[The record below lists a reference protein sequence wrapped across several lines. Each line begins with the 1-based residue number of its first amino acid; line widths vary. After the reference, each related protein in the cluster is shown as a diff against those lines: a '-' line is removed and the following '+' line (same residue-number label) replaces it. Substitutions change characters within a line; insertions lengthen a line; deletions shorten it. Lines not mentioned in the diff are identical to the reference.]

1 MKTIF
6 GAKFYT
12 REETEERFL
21 ERFGSETRKNMNN
34 MASRVLWLVIM
45 IITFPLA
52 VAGNMVTFL
61 LDIYSQFT
69 GLFLFATNPLFLKD
83 GDETNEEHS

>member
-1 MKTIF
+1 MKTIL
-6 GAKFYT
+6 GAKFYN

-21 ERFGSETRKNMNN
+21 EGIGSRTREIMND
-34 MASRVLWLVIM
+34 MVSRVLWLVVM
-45 IITFPLA
+45 IIIFPLA
-52 VAGNMVTFL
+52 VAGTMITFL

-69 GLFLFATNPLFLKD
+69 GLILFATNPLFLKN

>member
-1 MKTIF
+1 MKTIL

-21 ERFGSETRKNMNN
+21 EPFAHTIRVNMNN

-52 VAGNMVTFL
+52 VVGTMITFL

-83 GDETNEEHS
+83 QDETKEEHS